1 MSDFTSKD
9 ISQIVE
15 EVAKGYDYREPP
27 GILVKLQE
35 LASTIMRAIYDFL
48 NSLSVHVGG
57 VGDTSLVGNILQALL
72 IVLGAACVVISI
84 YVLINRARQ
93 RKSQRQLTSKGGV
106 ILELELDSKGWQSE
120 AEKLAANKEYRE
132 ALRALYFSFL
142 RRLDEG
148 DILKFSPTRTNYE
161 YWYALSKNKQM
172 QKDFRELADVVEDS
186 WFGWHEPGSQ
196 DYQKSLE
203 TLKALDRLVSQEV
216 ALRPPVTGDAV

>member
-1 MSDFTSKD
+1 MSNSTKD

-35 LASTIMRAIYDFL
+35 LISTAIRVVYDFL
-48 NSLSVHVGG
+48 NSFNSGLGG
-57 VGDTSLVGNILQALL
+57 VGDTSVIGNLLQMLLVVI
-72 IVLGAACVVISI
+72 GAVCVVLVA
-84 YVLINRARQ
+84 YLLWKRMRQ
-93 RKSQRQLTSKGGV
+93 MKAQRQFSSKGGV
-106 ILELELDSKGWQSE
+106 ILELELDSKGWQTE
-120 AEKLAANKEYRE
+120 AERLSTNKEYRE

-148 DILKFSPTRTNYE
+148 EILKFSPTRTNYE

-172 QKDFRELADVVEDS
+172 QREFRELADVVEDS
-186 WFGWHEPGSQ
+186 WFGWHEPGPQ

-203 TLKALDRLVSQEV
+203 TLRALDSHVSAEI
-216 ALRPPVTGDAV
+216 AARPPVSSDQI